1 MEWLMMAVW
10 GGVGGTTMEAV
21 DVIKSIKWHQKIP

>member
-1 MEWLMMAVW
+1 MVDDGGLG